1 MKITKTHLLGC
12 IVIEPKV
19 FRDARGFFLETY
31 QKEKYQEIGITED
44 FVQDNRSRSAKGVL
58 RGLHFQTNQP
68 QGKLVSVTSGAV
80 YDVAVDLRPE
90 SATFGSY
97 FGLVL
102 SAELNNQLYI
112 PPGFAHGFCVL
123 SDSADFLYKCTQYYN
138 PESESGIQWN
148 DPTLR
153 INWPISNPF
162 VSEKDST
169 LPSFKDYMENY
180 AR

>member
-19 FRDARGFFLETY
+19 FRDARGFFVETY

-112 PPGFAHGFCVL
+112 PPGFA
-123 SDSADFLYKCTQYYN
+123 
-138 PESESGIQWN
+138 
-148 DPTLR
+148 
-153 INWPISNPF
+153 
-162 VSEKDST
+162 
-169 LPSFKDYMENY
+169 
-180 AR
+180 

>member
-19 FRDARGFFLETY
+19 FRDARGFFVETY

-102 SAELNNQLYI
+102 SEELNNQLYI

-138 PESESGIQWN
+138 PASESGIQWN
-148 DPTLR
+148 DPTLK

-162 VSEKDST
+162 ISEKDST

-180 AR
+180 AQ